1 MENVEIKG
9 TKKKVVK
16 TETKIMESPKVI
28 VREEEQDLDRPL
40 LSKVEAKRTKPDAYL
55 KSLINKMT
63 KEQKETAIIFMS
75 QRNEARLRAN
85 MEPAYTQ
92 SDMDLYK

>member
-16 TETKIMESPKVI
+16 QAI
-28 VREEEQDLDRPL
+28 VREEEQDLDRPM
-40 LSKVEAKRTKPDAYL
+40 LSKVEAKRTKPTTYL
-55 KSLINKMT
+55 KSLIKKMT
-63 KEQKETAIIFMS
+63 KEQKETAILFMQ